1 MKLFKKICGITNY
14 DDALAAAELGA
25 DALGFIFYEKSPRYI
40 APEKAAQII
49 NQLPENL
56 LTVGVFVNH
65 SSTYIDSIVRRS
77 GISVIQLHGNEQPV
91 ECNYN
96 SVKVW
101 KAVRPVNG
109 NELVTLKSFNVDAFV
124 FDTYDK
130 NYYGGTGKTGNWKLA
145 RQAAQ
150 NYKII
155 LSGGLN
161 PDNITGAIETVQPS
175 GIDVNSGVESE
186 PGKKDKQKLKKLFGI
201 IQEIQKNDY

>member
-1 MKLFKKICGITNY
+1 MQSFKKICGITNY

-25 DALGFIFYEKSPRYI
+25 DALGFIFYNKSARYI

-65 SSTYIDSIVRRS
+65 SRTDINRIVRTS

-91 ECNYN
+91 DCNYN

-101 KAVRPVNG
+101 KAIRPVNG
-109 NELVTLKSFNVDAFV
+109 NDLETLQSFNVDAFV

-145 RQAAQ
+145 HQAAQ
-150 NYKII
+150 NHKII
-155 LSGGLN
+155 LSGGLT
-161 PDNITGAIETVQPS
+161 PDNITGAIETVQPA

-186 PGKKDKQKLKKLFGI
+186 PGKKDKRKLKKLFGI
-201 IQEIQKNDY
+201 LQEIQRNDF